1 MITIV
6 LVMLIL
12 LVSIAIYGVMY
23 NLQVLKKRN
32 KILETIKCPVCLV
45 SCPKSGECKT
55 CEKCDTGANLSIRRT
70 EYPSTT
76 AAPSTTLEP
85 KDNDGVPDWAVNAG
99 WPGDEKFLCKL
110 PESCIELSKVYL
122 GNKMETR
129 VRTLTHESV
138 LSKSKCENKASPG
151 EDVKKI
157 KILTKWCPPLP
168 PPTTY
173 AENNFND
180 KNHPIVGYG
189 KYGSRALPHK
199 PFEYTLSHG
208 ILCELSGWTH
218 SARYAKGLLRMA
230 EGKATAIVK
239 GLKPGKYYSYRLHV
253 AFDPSQ
259 LHTVQFG
266 SSGAPEM
273 TGLRDMY
280 VNGKFVSYTQSE
292 EDIPVEGFTTANDSG
307 EIVFEFYV
315 NEKHSETYLN
325 SLSVG
330 GITEEAV
337 EEIKRLKIKEEEENL
352 ETKQGLLEAM
362 LLENHVSNIRY

>member
-1 MITIV
+1 
-6 LVMLIL
+6 
-12 LVSIAIYGVMY
+12 
-23 NLQVLKKRN
+23 
-32 KILETIKCPVCLV
+32 
-45 SCPKSGECKT
+45 
-55 CEKCDTGANLSIRRT
+55 
-70 EYPSTT
+70 
-76 AAPSTTLEP
+76 
-85 KDNDGVPDWAVNAG
+85 
-99 WPGDEKFLCKL
+99 
-110 PESCIELSKVYL
+110 
-122 GNKMETR
+122 METR
-129 VRTLTHESV
+129 VRTLTDESL

-151 EDVKKI
+151 KDVKKI
-157 KILTKWCPPLP
+157 KILTKWCPPMP

-180 KNHPIVGYG
+180 KNHPILGYENSPARG
-189 KYGSRALPHK
+189 LPK
-199 PFEYTLSHG
+199 SFEYTLSHG

-218 SARYAKGLLRMA
+218 SARRAKGLMRNE

-253 AFDPSQ
+253 AVAPSYVTQ
-259 LHTVQFG
+259 KLKNLKRKV
-266 SSGAPEM
+266 

-280 VNGKFVSYTQSE
+280 VNGKFVSYKQSE
-292 EDIPVEGFTTANDSG
+292 EDIPVEGFAIANDSG

-315 NEKHSETYLN
+315 NEKNSETYLN

-330 GITEEAV
+330 GITNEAV